1 LRSSGHTFSELL
13 LVLVTGLCIA
23 ASSLFATE
31 SKTPTTAPK
40 PVAHPVTSHP
50 ATHYR
55 AGKAGTTA
63 AASHAGTKPK
73 GAAYSASTHAAPGKP
88 AWHPAYSSTTR
99 VATNRTQAHAP
110 QHGGTTAHN
119 RYAHPSAPW
128 TPPIQHGWGHLRLAP
143 ERVQEIQQALIRDG
157 YLQGDASGE
166 WDTHTRD
173 AMLRYQTMHGFPP
186 TGLPEAKSLMKLGL
200 GPHPLPPELDHG
212 EVGVAAPGAIS
223 SVQNVFTVSPT
234 TPPDAPPSPPN
245 LNTAPPE
252 SK

>member
-1 LRSSGHTFSELL
+1 MRFSGHKISELL
-13 LVLVTGLCIA
+13 LLLVTGICI
-23 ASSLFATE
+23 STGSQFATE
-31 SKTPTTAPK
+31 SKPPTTAPK
-40 PVAHPVTSHP
+40 PAAHPVASHS
-50 ATHYR
+50 ATHPG
-55 AGKAGTTA
+55 AGKVGATVA
-63 AASHAGTKPK
+63 PSHAATNPK
-73 GAAYSASTHAAPGKP
+73 GAASYSSKHPATGKP
-88 AWHPAYSSTTR
+88 AWHPSYSSGTR
-99 VATNRTQAHAP
+99 TVANHSSAHAA
-110 QHGGTTAHN
+110 QHGGNTAHN

-157 YLQGDASGE
+157 YLEGDASGE

-186 TGLPEAKSLMKLGL
+186 TGLPEAKSLRMLGL
-200 GPHPLPPELDHG
+200 GPLPLPPELDPG
-212 EVGVAAPGAIS
+212 EVGVATPGAIS

-234 TPPDAPPSPPN
+234 TPPDAPSSPPN